1 MQPIER
7 TPLGEGSNTKR
18 QLRQR
23 RLSGM
28 LAARQQLHL
37 TDVMA
42 TTATRLL
49 PLLALLDAVQAQAN
63 ADSVFRARRRKIQL
77 HMAVAYAELRA
88 ERPRRQ
94 ALSYTFH
101 TLAEL
106 VREETQDISHDE
118 LKQAAKEVVLATLRH
133 APALLSVAHQARLL
147 A

>member
-1 MQPIER
+1 
-7 TPLGEGSNTKR
+7 
-18 QLRQR
+18 
-23 RLSGM
+23 M